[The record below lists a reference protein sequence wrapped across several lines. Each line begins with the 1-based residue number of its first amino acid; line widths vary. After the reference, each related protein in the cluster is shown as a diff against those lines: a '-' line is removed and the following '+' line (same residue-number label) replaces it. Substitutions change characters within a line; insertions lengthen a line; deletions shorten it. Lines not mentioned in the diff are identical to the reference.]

1 MTDKLQL
8 EIVTPYGP
16 LVEESVDEVIVPG
29 ALGEMGILPGHLP
42 LLSSLDTGRIAYR
55 SGAQEKNLSVS
66 WGFVE
71 VDAEGRVI
79 LLADTAEKAEDIDLK
94 RAEDARTKAEQA
106 LADLSDTTSEEYRK
120 QELKLQR
127 ATIRIQVASKQGS

>member
-1 MTDKLQL
+1 MSEQLSL

-16 LVEESVDEVIVPG
+16 LVEEKVDEVVVPG

-42 LLSSLDTGRIAYR
+42 LLSSLDTGVIRYN
-55 SGAQEKNLSVS
+55 SKGKDKKLFVS

-71 VDAEGRVI
+71 VDDRGRVI
-79 LLADTAEKAEDIDLK
+79 LLADTAEKAEDIDLDRAEEARK
-94 RAEDARTKAEQA
+94 RAESA
-106 LADLSDTTSEEYRK
+106 LSDLSDTTSEEYRK

-127 ATIRIQVASKQGS
+127 AVMRIQVGGK

>member
-1 MTDKLQL
+1 MSEQLSL

-16 LVEESVDEVIVPG
+16 LVEEKVDEVALPG

-42 LLSSLDTGRIAYR
+42 LLSSLGTGVIRYNNKGKDKR
-55 SGAQEKNLSVS
+55 LFVS

-71 VDAEGRVI
+71 VDDGGRVI
-79 LLADTAEKAEDIDLK
+79 LLADTAEKAEEIDVD
-94 RAEDARTKAEQA
+94 RAEDARKRAEAA
-106 LADLSDTTSEEYRK
+106 LSDLSDTRSEEYRK

-127 ATIRIQVASKQGS
+127 AVMRIRVAGK

>member
-16 LVEESVDEVIVPG
+16 LVEESVDEVVVPG

-42 LLSSLDTGRIAYR
+42 LLSSLDTGEIVYR
-55 SGAQEKNLSVS
+55 NGGQDRHLSVS

-79 LLADTAEKAEDIDLK
+79 LLADTAEKAEDIDLQ
-94 RAEDARTKAEQA
+94 RAEAAKAKAEQA
-106 LADLSDTTSEEYRK
+106 LAELSDTTTDEYRK
-120 QELKLQR
+120 QELKVQR
-127 ATIRIQVASKQGS
+127 AAIRIQVASKQG